1 MFILKII
8 GDVLGRKYDAITAIS
23 LAGLV
28 LLVQNPFVVCNSGF
42 QMSFGAIIA
51 IVLILPIV
59 EEILNT
65 DNKIIKVLSANFTIS
80 LVMNP
85 ILAWNYYELPT
96 FSFLLNIVGK
106 ILEEQGKEICY
117 ENMAFSQMGNKIW
130 KHPSEF
136 EEVVCLVDGLDEK
149 YRYKQIAEHI
159 KNGRGCYICTARE
172 NKFNIKFDYEIKL
185 KPLTDNQILLFIS
198 DYLGTRISSENI
210 VEDVIKGLDKQ
221 NLMPRMIAEKLHTK
235 LKGEGLNEYFLDFEK
250 DIHQLYTY
258 KGGVSLQ
265 HPEIV
270 VPERKIIRVP
280 DELKNDIKVVTHS
293 LVDKVALRP
302 EILQEIT
309 PRQFEELVCEL
320 FERKGYNVQLT
331 KQTRDGG
338 KDLIVLNNSML
349 GDLVIYAECKKKAPK
364 HPVNVGLVRQLYGTV
379 EADRVTAGIMVTNSY
394 FSEDARRFQQTI
406 KSGMN
411 LIDYSELM
419 RQIMDSR

>member
-1 MFILKII
+1 
-8 GDVLGRKYDAITAIS
+8 
-23 LAGLV
+23 
-28 LLVQNPFVVCNSGF
+28 
-42 QMSFGAIIA
+42 
-51 IVLILPIV
+51 
-59 EEILNT
+59 
-65 DNKIIKVLSANFTIS
+65 
-80 LVMNP
+80 
-85 ILAWNYYELPT
+85 
-96 FSFLLNIVGK
+96 
-106 ILEEQGKEICY
+106 
-117 ENMAFSQMGNKIW
+117 
-130 KHPSEF
+130 
-136 EEVVCLVDGLDEK
+136 
-149 YRYKQIAEHI
+149 
-159 KNGRGCYICTARE
+159 
-172 NKFNIKFDYEIKL
+172 
-185 KPLTDNQILLFIS
+185 
-198 DYLGTRISSENI
+198 
-210 VEDVIKGLDKQ
+210 
-221 NLMPRMIAEKLHTK
+221 MPRMIAEKLHTK

-406 KSGMN
+406 KSRMN

-419 RQIMDSR
+419 KQIMDCR

>member
-1 MFILKII
+1 MEII
-8 GDVLGRKYDAITAIS
+8 RRDELQELLDVVGVNPYGKFLITGI
-23 LAGLV
+23 AG
-28 LLVQNPFVVCNSGF
+28 SGK
-42 QMSFGAIIA
+42 
-51 IVLILPIV
+51 
-59 EEILNT
+59 T
-65 DNKIIKVLSANFTIS
+65 
-80 LVMNP
+80 
-85 ILAWNYYELPT
+85 
-96 FSFLLNIVGK
+96 FLLNIIGK
-106 ILEEQGKEICY
+106 ILEEQGKKIWY
-117 ENMAFSQMGNKIW
+117 ENMAFSQMGNKIG

-136 EEVVCLVDGLDEK
+136 EGVVCLVDGLDEK
-149 YRYKQIAEHI
+149 YRYKQIVEYI

-172 NKFNIKFDYEIKL
+172 NKFDIKFDYEIKL

-221 NLMPRMIAEKLHTK
+221 NLMPKMIAEKLHTK

-406 KSGMN
+406 KSRMN

-419 RQIMDSR
+419 KQIMDCR

>member
-1 MFILKII
+1 MEII
-8 GDVLGRKYDAITAIS
+8 RRDELQELLDVVR
-23 LAGLV
+23 
-28 LLVQNPFVVCNSGF
+28 
-42 QMSFGAIIA
+42 
-51 IVLILPIV
+51 
-59 EEILNT
+59 
-65 DNKIIKVLSANFTIS
+65 
-80 LVMNP
+80 MNP
-85 ILAWNYYELPT
+85 YGKFLITGVAGSGKT
-96 FSFLLNIVGK
+96 FLLNIIGK
-106 ILEEQGKEICY
+106 ILEEQGIDILYKSV
-117 ENMAFSQMGNKIW
+117 AFSNTSSKIW
-130 KHPSEF
+130 NTSPDLEDI
-136 EEVVCLVDGLDEK
+136 VCLVDGLDEI
-149 YRYKQIAEHI
+149 YRYKQIVEHI

-172 NKFNIKFDYEIKL
+172 NKFDIKFDYEIKL

-198 DYLGTRISSENI
+198 DYLGTRISSDNI

-235 LKGEGLNEYFLDFEK
+235 LKGEELNEYFLNFEK

-379 EADRVTAGIMVTNSY
+379 EADRVTAGIMITNSY

-406 KSGMN
+406 KSRMN

-419 RQIMDSR
+419 KQIMDCR

>member
-1 MFILKII
+1 MEII
-8 GDVLGRKYDAITAIS
+8 RRDELQELLDVVSMKPYGKFLITGA
-23 LAGLV
+23 AG
-28 LLVQNPFVVCNSGF
+28 SGK
-42 QMSFGAIIA
+42 
-51 IVLILPIV
+51 
-59 EEILNT
+59 T
-65 DNKIIKVLSANFTIS
+65 
-80 LVMNP
+80 
-85 ILAWNYYELPT
+85 
-96 FSFLLNIVGK
+96 FLLNIIGK
-106 ILEEQGKEICY
+106 ILEEQGREIWY
-117 ENMAFSQMGNKIW
+117 ETMDFSRMGNKIW
-130 KHPSEF
+130 KHPSDF
-136 EEVVCLVDGLDEK
+136 TDVVCLVDGLDET
-149 YRYKQIAEHI
+149 YRYKQQMVEHI
-159 KNGRGCYICTARE
+159 KNARGCYICTARE
-172 NKFNIKFDYEIKL
+172 NKFDVNFDYEIRL
-185 KPLTDNQILLFIS
+185 KPLTDKQILLFIS
-198 DYLGTRISSENI
+198 DYLGARISSDSI
-210 VEDVIKGLDKQ
+210 VEGIFNELDKQ
-221 NLMPRMIAEKLHTK
+221 NLTPRTIAEKLHTK

-250 DIHQLYTY
+250 DIHQIYTY

-280 DELKNDIKVVTHS
+280 DELKNDINVVTHS

-394 FSEDARRFQQTI
+394 FSKDARRFQQTI
-406 KSGMN
+406 KSRMN

-419 RQIMDSR
+419 KQIMDCR

>member
-1 MFILKII
+1 M
-8 GDVLGRKYDAITAIS
+8 
-23 LAGLV
+23 
-28 LLVQNPFVVCNSGF
+28 
-42 QMSFGAIIA
+42 
-51 IVLILPIV
+51 
-59 EEILNT
+59 EILRR
-65 DNKIIKVLSANFTIS
+65 DELQELLDV
-80 LVMNP
+80 VRMNP
-85 ILAWNYYELPT
+85 YGKFLIT
-96 FSFLLNIVGK
+96 GVSGSGKTFLLNIIGK
-106 ILEEQGKEICY
+106 ILEEQGKEIWY
-117 ENMAFSQMGNKIW
+117 EILSFSQMGNKIW
-130 KHPSEF
+130 KHPSEY
-136 EEVVCLVDGLDEK
+136 EDVICLVDGLDEK
-149 YRYKQIAEHI
+149 HRYKQITEHI

-172 NKFNIKFDYEIKL
+172 NKFDIKFDYEIKL
-185 KPLTDNQILLFIS
+185 KPLTDNQILLFVS

-210 VEDVIKGLDKQ
+210 VEDIIKGLDKQ

-349 GDLVIYAECKKKAPK
+349 GDLVIYAECKKKVPK
-364 HPVNVGLVRQLYGTV
+364 HPVNVGLVRHLYGTV
-379 EADRVTAGIMVTNSY
+379 EADRVTAGIMITNSY

-406 KSGMN
+406 KSRMN

-419 RQIMDSR
+419 KQIMDCR

>member
-1 MFILKII
+1 MEII
-8 GDVLGRKYDAITAIS
+8 RRDELQELLDVVR
-23 LAGLV
+23 
-28 LLVQNPFVVCNSGF
+28 
-42 QMSFGAIIA
+42 
-51 IVLILPIV
+51 
-59 EEILNT
+59 
-65 DNKIIKVLSANFTIS
+65 
-80 LVMNP
+80 MNP
-85 ILAWNYYELPT
+85 YGKFLITGVAGSGKT
-96 FSFLLNIVGK
+96 FLLNIIGK
-106 ILEEQGKEICY
+106 ILEEQGIDILYKSV
-117 ENMAFSQMGNKIW
+117 AFSNTSSKIW
-130 KHPSEF
+130 NTSPDLEDI
-136 EEVVCLVDGLDEK
+136 VCLVDGLDEI
-149 YRYKQIAEHI
+149 YRYKQIVEHI

-172 NKFNIKFDYEIKL
+172 NKFDIKFDYEIKL

-379 EADRVTAGIMVTNSY
+379 EADRVTAGIMITNSY

-406 KSGMN
+406 KSRMN

-419 RQIMDSR
+419 KQIMDCR